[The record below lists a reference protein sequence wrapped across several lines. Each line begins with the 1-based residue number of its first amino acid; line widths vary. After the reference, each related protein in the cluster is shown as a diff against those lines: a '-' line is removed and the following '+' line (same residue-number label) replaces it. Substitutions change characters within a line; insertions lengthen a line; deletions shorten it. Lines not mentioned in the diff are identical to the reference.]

1 VLELL
6 EILQFQ
12 LPESHNDLSQSLHAL
27 KDDLKVDEILGN
39 SATVEHGGVYHLS
52 ERGDRLIDLSAFRD
66 LLWQEYKRLE
76 VQFNLLV
83 NGQKQAELR
92 EAVQQ
97 LLRWAWKRNRN
108 LEEQAAQLHMLVGWS
123 QLVEVSS
130 ISLSLCSSLLR
141 NSFFYP
147 LSLSVCFCCL
157 LFVRNSS

>member
-1 VLELL
+1 M
-6 EILQFQ
+6 
-12 LPESHNDLSQSLHAL
+12 
-27 KDDLKVDEILGN
+27 
-39 SATVEHGGVYHLS
+39 
-52 ERGDRLIDLSAFRD
+52 
-66 LLWQEYKRLE
+66 E

-130 ISLSLCSSLLR
+130 ISLSLS
-141 NSFFYP
+141 
-147 LSLSVCFCCL
+147 LSLSVF
-157 LFVRNSS
+157 FPVKE